1 MCSPAAVLPPP
12 RRSRVPVPRRS
23 APPFPHRPRRCRP
36 TSGQHWTTK
45 TPWTPSVKAMGTP
58 TASRWGLRASAWGG
72 GGRGEFRSWQAAE
85 GCLGRVV
92 FTGLGAFPW
101 GKVWRGQS
109 CAGCRPLPFAPL
121 APGSHRGCASGHRG
135 CPRNPEQV
143 VVIVGDPA
151 GPDPSAVRSTRALSF
166 SAGRTPSWLD

>member
-1 MCSPAAVLPPP
+1 MFPCRRPSSSSAQPGAGPPP
-12 RRSRVPVPRRS
+12 LS
-23 APPFPHRPRRCRP
+23 
-36 TSGQHWTTK
+36 
-45 TPWTPSVKAMGTP
+45 PSVSSPPSQMSTYK
-58 TASRWGLRASAWGG
+58 RATLDDEDPLDSISEGDGYPNGFQVGAPCECLGG

-151 GPDPSAVRSTRALSF
+151 GPDPSAVRSARALSF